1 MNDSTLTRL
10 VCSLLADLPGW
21 EWRPF
26 GPDYQDDETAIFY
39 GAIDA
44 TPDRAIGARV
54 YSGTDD
60 PVKVLSSRRMQLR
73 FRGRPGRVDD
83 ADNMADLAFLRL
95 QGVSRVGGIS
105 GIRRESMSPSTAD
118 DTDRQQRTDNYTLI
132 LDNQEASP

>member
-21 EWRPF
+21 EWRPD
-26 GPDYQDDETAIFY
+26 GPNYQDNETAVFY

-44 TPDRAIGARV
+44 TPDRAVGARV
-54 YSGTDD
+54 YSASDD
-60 PVKVLSSRRMQLR
+60 PVKALSSRRVQLR
-73 FRGRPGRVDD
+73 FRGRPGYVDD

-95 QGVSRVGGIS
+95 QGLSRVGGIS

>member
-21 EWRPF
+21 EWRPD
-26 GPDYQDDETAIFY
+26 GPAYQDEETAIFY

-44 TPDRAIGARV
+44 TPDRAVGARV
-54 YSGTDD
+54 YAASDD
-60 PVKVLSSRRMQLR
+60 SVKALSLRRMQLR
-73 FRGRPGRVDD
+73 FRGRPERVDD
-83 ADNMADLAFLRL
+83 ADNMADLALLRL
-95 QGVSRVGGIS
+95 QGLSRVGGIS
-105 GIRRESMSPSTAD
+105 GIRRDSMSPSTAD